1 MAKLT
6 GKAALITGAAS
17 GIGRETALLF
27 AREGASV
34 VVSDIHD
41 AQGETVAAQINTAGS
56 KAIFVHLDVAS
67 EDDWGDAIAAAKSA
81 FGRLDVLVNNAG
93 MVIAGDIT
101 QLSLADW
108 RRQQAV
114 NLDGVFLGIKHAL
127 PLMRDGG
134 HGGSIVNI
142 SSTTAM
148 VGTANLVSYSAAK
161 GGVRA
166 LTKSVALQ
174 CAAAKDGIRVN
185 SVHPGVINTPI
196 YDAVEGLPLHGD
208 GGANTKHISRDPVA
222 LGAMVAPL
230 GIAGEPFDIA
240 AGVLYLA
247 SDDARYVTGTELV
260 IDGGLI
266 AR

>member
-1 MAKLT
+1 MARLADKV
-6 GKAALITGAAS
+6 ALITGAAS
-17 GIGRETALLF
+17 GIGRDTAMLF
-27 AREGASV
+27 AEEGASV
-34 VVSDIHD
+34 IVTDVNDTSGIECAD
-41 AQGETVAAQINTAGS
+41 AIG
-56 KAIFVHLDVAS
+56 KARGHAFFVHLDVAK
-67 EDDWGDAIAAAKSA
+67 EAEWVAAIAATRAKY
-81 FGRLDVLVNNAG
+81 GRLDVLVNNAG

-114 NLDGVFLGIKHAL
+114 NLDGVFLGIKHAI
-127 PLMRDGG
+127 PLMRAGG
-134 HGGSIVNI
+134 GGSIINI
-142 SSTTAM
+142 SSTAAI

-161 GGVRA
+161 GGVRS

-174 CAAAKDGIRVN
+174 CAAAKDGIRAN

-196 YDAVEGLPLHGD
+196 YSTLEGLPQHGA
-208 GGANTKHISRDPVA
+208 GGANTKHIGRDPEA
-222 LGAMVAPL
+222 LGALVVPL
-230 GIAGEPFDIA
+230 GVAGRPRDIA
-240 AGVLYLA
+240 AGILYLA